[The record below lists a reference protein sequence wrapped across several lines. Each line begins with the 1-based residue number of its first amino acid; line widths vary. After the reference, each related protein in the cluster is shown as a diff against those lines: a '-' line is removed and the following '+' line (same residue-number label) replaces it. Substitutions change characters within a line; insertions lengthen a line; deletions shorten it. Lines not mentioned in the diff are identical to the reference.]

1 MRAEFRRNEI
11 NAKFGSNFKMAV
23 VYYCQFIL
31 VSCRRNARNKVM
43 EGQFI
48 KSMNLEEI
56 AAK

>member
-1 MRAEFRRNEI
+1 
-11 NAKFGSNFKMAV
+11 MAV
-23 VYYCQFIL
+23 VYYRQFIS